1 MDNIDGK
8 NKSEDIISLDEEK
21 IDVQKLLE
29 QYDSESNVRRP
40 TGYIAVIISV
50 IAIAMS
56 LFHFYTGGFGLWLAL
71 KQRALH
77 LAFALALIFLTYP
90 TTKKGFGSDKA
101 KVPFIDMVL
110 AVLGAVSCIYLI
122 VFYKELVFRAGLPN
136 NIDLIM
142 GAITILLVLEA
153 TRRAIGPEL
162 PIVVIV
168 FLLYAYL
175 GPYMPGYFAHRGFSL
190 NRIIEHLYMQTEGIF
205 GIPLGVSSSFVYLF
219 ILFGAVLNKTGM
231 GKFFIDLSLALA
243 GHTTGGPAKVAVI
256 ASGLMGS
263 ISGSSVANVVTTGSF
278 TIPLMKSIGYNKDF
292 AGAVEAAAS
301 TGGQI
306 MPPVMGAAAFVMSEF
321 LNIPYIKIAIAAVI
335 PAIIYYVAVM
345 ITVHL
350 EACKY
355 NLTGLPRER
364 LPKAKLVLK
373 EKGHLIIPLIV
384 LIYLLVRGFTPLF
397 SSFWAIVL
405 SLAASMVKKET
416 RLDLKGFLGAF
427 EDGARGALGVAAAC
441 ASAGMVVGV
450 VTLTGFGL
458 KIASSVV
465 ALGRGNVILTLF
477 FTMIA
482 SILLGMG
489 LPTTAKYIVL
499 SIMAAP
505 ALIRLGV
512 LPLAAH
518 MFILYFG
525 VIADLTPPVAV
536 AAYAGA
542 GIAGGN
548 TMRTGFQAVRLA
560 VAGFI
565 IPFIF
570 AINPALMGLEGTIFK
585 TIQLSITSIAG
596 VLSLGAATTGYLL
609 VKTELYERILL
620 FISAIL
626 LISPDTLTDSIGILF
641 LAVVIYIQYSK
652 QKKRSQAG
660 TEIKND
666 KIASKK

>member
-1 MDNIDGK
+1 MNNTDIDS
-8 NKSEDIISLDEEK
+8 NSQEHHIVYSEEK

-40 TGYIAVIISV
+40 GGLIAVITSI
-50 IAIAMS
+50 IAISMS

-71 KQRALH
+71 KQRVLH
-77 LAFALALIFLTYP
+77 LAFALALVFLVYP
-90 TTKKGFGSDKA
+90 TTKKGFGSDKS
-101 KVPFIDMVL
+101 KVPFIDIIL
-110 AVLGAVSCIYLI
+110 AILGSASCLYLI
-122 VFYKELVFRAGLPN
+122 IFYKELVFRAGLPN
-136 NIDLIM
+136 NLDLIM

-168 FLLYAYL
+168 FLLYAYF

-190 NRIIEHLYMQTEGIF
+190 KRIIEHLYMQTEGIF
-205 GIPLGVSSSFVYLF
+205 GIPLGVSSSFVFLF

-263 ISGSSVANVVTTGSF
+263 VSGSSVANVVTTGSF
-278 TIPLMKSIGYNKDF
+278 TIPLMKSIGYKKDF

-321 LNIPYIKIAIAAVI
+321 LQTPYVKIAIAAII

-350 EACKY
+350 EACKN
-355 NLTGLPRER
+355 NLRGLPKDR
-364 LPKAKLVLK
+364 LPRAGQILK
-373 EKGHLIIPLIV
+373 EKGHLIAPLLALV
-384 LIYLLVRGFTPLF
+384 YLLVRGFTPLF

-405 SLAASMVKKET
+405 SFAASMIKKET

-427 EDGARGALGVAAAC
+427 EDGARGALGVAASC

-458 KIASSVV
+458 KIASSIVS
-465 ALGRGNVILTLF
+465 LGRGNVLLTLF

-482 SILLGMG
+482 SIILGMG

-499 SIMAAP
+499 AIMAAP

-512 LPLAAH
+512 VPLAAH

-525 VIADLTPPVAV
+525 VIADLTPPVAL

-548 TMRTGFQAVRLA
+548 TMRTGFNAVRLA

-570 AINPALMGLEGTIFK
+570 AINPDLMALGGFTFH
-585 TIQLSITSIAG
+585 TVQLMFTSTAG
-596 VLSLGAATTGYLL
+596 VLSLGAATTGFLL
-609 VKTELYERILL
+609 VKTQLYERVLL
-620 FISAIL
+620 FICAIM
-626 LISPDTLTDSIGILF
+626 LISPDTITDIVGIFILVIVLF
-641 LAVVIYIQYSK
+641 LQYK
-652 QKKRSQAG
+652 NQK
-660 TEIKND
+660 IKT
-666 KIASKK
+666 KI

>member
-1 MDNIDGK
+1 MVNNIEGES
-8 NKSEDIISLDEEK
+8 KSQDVISLNEEK

-40 TGYIAVIISV
+40 VGYIAVVISV

-77 LAFALALIFLTYP
+77 LTFALALIFLIYP
-90 TTKKGFGSDKA
+90 TTKKGFGSDKS
-101 KVPFIDMVL
+101 KVPFIDVIL
-110 AVLGAVSCIYLI
+110 AVLGAGSCLYLI
-122 VFYKELVFRAGLPN
+122 IFYKELVFRAGLPN

-168 FLLYAYL
+168 FLLYAYF

-190 NRIIEHLYMQTEGIF
+190 KRIIEHLYMQTEGIF
-205 GIPLGVSSSFVYLF
+205 GIPLGVSSSFVFLF

-231 GKFFIDLSLALA
+231 GKFFIDLSLSIA

-278 TIPLMKSIGYNKDF
+278 TIPLMKSIGYKKDF

-321 LNIPYIKIAIAAVI
+321 LQIPYIKIAIAAVI
-335 PAIIYYVAVM
+335 PAVIYYIAVM
-345 ITVHL
+345 ISVHL
-350 EACKY
+350 EACKN
-355 NLTGLPRER
+355 NLRGLPRER
-364 LPKAKLVLK
+364 LPKARLVLK
-373 EKGHLIIPLIV
+373 EKGHLILPLLV

-405 SLAASMVKKET
+405 SFAASMFKKET

-458 KIASSVV
+458 KIASSIV
-465 ALGRGNVILTLF
+465 ALGRGNVLLTLF

-482 SILLGMG
+482 SIILGMG

-499 SIMAAP
+499 AIMAAP
-505 ALIRLGV
+505 ALTRLGV

-548 TMRTGFQAVRLA
+548 TMKTGFNAVRLA

-570 AINPALMGLEGTIFK
+570 ALNPALMGLEGTVFK
-585 TIQLSITSIAG
+585 TVQLSFTSCAG
-596 VLSLGAATTGYLL
+596 VLALGAATAGYLFT
-609 VKTELYERILL
+609 KTELYEKILL
-620 FISAIL
+620 FISSIL
-626 LISPDTLTDSIGILF
+626 LISPDTLTDLGGILI
-641 LAVVIYIQYSK
+641 LAVVLFIQYKK
-652 QKKRSQAG
+652 QKKQS
-660 TEIKND
+660 
-666 KIASKK
+666 